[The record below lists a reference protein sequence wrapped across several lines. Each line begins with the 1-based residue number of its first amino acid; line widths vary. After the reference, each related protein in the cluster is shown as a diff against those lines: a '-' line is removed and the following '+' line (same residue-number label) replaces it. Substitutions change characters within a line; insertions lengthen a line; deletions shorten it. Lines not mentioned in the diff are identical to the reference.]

1 MANIMQQNSDDNRLL
16 FYFRNLVPFI
26 AQRFDGHTH
35 QVHSAQCMVKTGMQ
49 RAGVN
54 QVCHAQLFDV
64 SQPLKIWVLYQ
75 VENQVG
81 GDADEAVNRVVYYF
95 LFIQN
100 VVLQAK
106 MANKGNKPVGY
117 LLIFVN
123 VTYYP

>member
-26 AQRFDGHTH
+26 AQCFNGHTH
-35 QVHSAQCMVKTGMQ
+35 QVHSAQRVMKTGMQ
-49 RAGVN
+49 RAGIN
-54 QVCHAQLFDV
+54 QVRHAQLFNV

-95 LFIQN
+95 LFVQS